1 MLNAHQTDVNVIT
14 WNQISSNLFASGC
27 DSGEFKIWDLRYINK
42 ESLIEM
48 KWHKEP
54 VYSI

>member
-14 WNQISSNLFASGC
+14 WNSISSNLLASGC